1 MGLRHRDVCTLELVG
16 RARRYENT
24 RGTNVPAPTVWV
36 GFSENLSC
44 EVGVWRLN

>member
-16 RARRYENT
+16 RARRYEKYAWHQ
-24 RGTNVPAPTVWV
+24 RAGSRV